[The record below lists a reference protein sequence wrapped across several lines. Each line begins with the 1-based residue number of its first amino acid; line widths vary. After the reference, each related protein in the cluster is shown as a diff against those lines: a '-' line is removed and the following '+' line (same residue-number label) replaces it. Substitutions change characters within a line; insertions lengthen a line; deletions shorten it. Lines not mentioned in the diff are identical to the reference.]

1 MKNVLLIKTENGMVV
16 DVINYGNN
24 LEAAKEELKQIVKD
38 NVESEFWIVEY
49 IRGIVEENELFV
61 SWSNK
66 YGEQEAATIVE
77 VECKGK

>member
-24 LEAAKEELKQIVKD
+24 LEAAKEELKQIVRD
-38 NVESEFWIVEY
+38 NVESKYWVNEY
-49 IRGIVEENELFV
+49 IRGIEEDELFV
-61 SWSNK
+61 SWTNK

-77 VECKGK
+77 V